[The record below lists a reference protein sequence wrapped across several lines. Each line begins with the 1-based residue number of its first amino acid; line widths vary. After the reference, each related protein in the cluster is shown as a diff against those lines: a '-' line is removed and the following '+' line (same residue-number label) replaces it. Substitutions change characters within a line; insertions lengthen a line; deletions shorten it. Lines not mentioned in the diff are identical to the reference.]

1 MTHLYDRH
9 CNADVSKNF
18 AIYFFLLISRKL
30 IIGEIRGEFYI
41 RDNFFLDNVDKEK
54 TVDGDG

>member
-9 CNADVSKNF
+9 CNADVSKNLT
-18 AIYFFLLISRKL
+18 IYFFLLIFRKL
-30 IIGEIRGEFYI
+30 IIGKIRDEFYI
-41 RDNFFLDNVDKEK
+41 RDNLFLDNVDKAK